1 MEKQGEI
8 EIGKTNYFE
17 VSFSALRKDVVN
29 VLDFMERLKNE
40 KDQNVVN
47 VYLIERLMRLELAFI
62 CTYVQLSYSDL
73 DQFEDTVT
81 ALSQEVKDMVRSLL
95 NDVGNYVGCKYNMDH
110 VLPSLM
116 DNIDDCISSCY
127 HSTSSATMTEEQ
139 LNFLL
144 LNRHHISKYSRL
156 SMRFFRICLAT

>member
-1 MEKQGEI
+1 MIFGRLAGVIFCSSQGRCQRSGFHGE
-8 EIGKTNYFE
+8 
-17 VSFSALRKDVVN
+17 
-29 VLDFMERLKNE
+29 
-40 KDQNVVN
+40 
-47 VYLIERLMRLELAFI
+47 
-62 CTYVQLSYSDL
+62 LSYSDL

-95 NDVGNYVGCKYNMDH
+95 NDVGNNVGCKYNMDH

-116 DNIDDCISSCY
+116 DNIDDCIGSCH

-144 LNRHHISKYSRL
+144 LNLHHISKYSCL
-156 SMRFFRICLAT
+156 SMRFFRMRLAT